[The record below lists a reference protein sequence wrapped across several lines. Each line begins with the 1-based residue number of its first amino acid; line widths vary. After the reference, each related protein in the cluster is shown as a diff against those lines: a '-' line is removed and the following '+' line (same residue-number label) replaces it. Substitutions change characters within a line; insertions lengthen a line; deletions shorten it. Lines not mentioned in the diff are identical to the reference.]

1 MTKVLIHALGADMGG
16 GVRHL
21 TNFLPELGMHD
32 KSREYVVLVRKS
44 FSSIEIMGNIRLER
58 IPDRECS
65 AWLNR
70 IARDVFNLP
79 ARLRRE
85 KFSAV
90 VSLTNFGPIWSPI
103 PHIIF
108 QRNPLY
114 YCRCYLERVRGH
126 LKLETLL
133 RRRLAVESM
142 KRADLIVTPSRTM
155 SEMIRE
161 VCPSVKGGHFR
172 TLYHGFDMGNSYS
185 GTEIILPPQAD
196 NAHPLLFY
204 PSHLGE
210 YKGFRILFDAVRI
223 LKERFPAVKLVLT
236 IGQEDNRELFC
247 SYQRYLEKLGIHES
261 VLMIGRVAQ
270 DSIAS
275 LYKRADLMIYPSL
288 CESFGFSM
296 LEAMGTHVPI
306 VAADTPLN
314 HEICQSAAIY
324 YPPLN
329 PKACAEVVASLIEDD
344 SARDK
349 LRSEGTRRLS
359 SYDWSWSRYAG
370 QFKSLVE
377 ELVS

>member
-21 TNFLPELGMHD
+21 TNFLPQLGMHD

-44 FSSIEIMGNIRLER
+44 FPLIETMENIRLER
-58 IPDRECS
+58 IHDRKCS
-65 AWLNR
+65 TWLNR

-114 YCRCYLERVRGH
+114 YCHYFLESVHGH

-142 KRADLIVTPSRTM
+142 KRADLIVTPSHTM
-155 SEMIRE
+155 TNMIRE
-161 VCPSVKGGHFR
+161 MCPAVRGRTFK
-172 TLYHGFDMGNSYS
+172 TLYHGFDMGPSYTARE
-185 GTEIILPPQAD
+185 TELPTEATH
-196 NAHPLLFY
+196 AYPLLFY

-210 YKGFRILFDAVRI
+210 YKGYRLLFDAIRI
-223 LKERFPAVKLVLT
+223 LRDRFPAVKLVLT
-236 IGQEDNRELFC
+236 IGREDNRDLFD
-247 SYQRYLEKLGIHES
+247 SYQRYLEKLGIQDC

-270 DSIAS
+270 NSIAS
-275 LYKRADLMIYPSL
+275 LYKKSDLMIYPSM

-296 LEAMGTHVPI
+296 LEALGTHVPI

-314 HEICQSAAIY
+314 REICQSAARY
-324 YPPLN
+324 YSPLN
-329 PKACAEVVASLIEDD
+329 PKDCAEAVASLIEDD
-344 SARDK
+344 TARDK
-349 LRSEGTRRLS
+349 LRSEGARRLS
-359 SYDWSWSRYAG
+359 SYDWSWSRYASE
-370 QFKSLVE
+370 FKSLVE